1 VLKKQTAAEDQAVRA
16 LNTRAAEKRRDARKL
31 YQQAI
36 ADSEGDGVSRKA
48 GCPDGGYC
56 DTLVKRSRGLD
67 DQAARLD
74 AQAAR
79 LQDTQ
84 KAART
89 ARAVE
94 SADLTDKIAE
104 QRTANAEAIRA
115 DAGFGARTKAMWYL
129 VKSDFWGIG
138 VFYLGIAL
146 LLVALDCAAVGL
158 KFVSHGNAYERE
170 EARQARGHEH
180 EAAIGYEQGLE
191 DMRRYAEATSRVM
204 AEGIGKAALDQQLN
218 DVAIERARAHLFDT
232 VTGSSLPPLPPVP
245 LIERHPA
252 ATRTLRNVDR
262 LRA

>member
-1 VLKKQTAAEDQAVRA
+1 MIITEPLMLARYQGEIDNRLNDVHNQQISVVEVSGAIAAYDARLQVLKKQTAAEDRAVQA
-16 LNTRAAEKRRDARKL
+16 LNTRAAEKRRDAREL

-67 DQAARLD
+67 NQAARLD

-129 VKSDFWGIG
+129 VTSDFWGIASSTWASPCCWSPWTARRSG
-138 VFYLGIAL
+138 SSSSRTATPMSAGKPARR
-146 LLVALDCAAVGL
+146 AAT
-158 KFVSHGNAYERE
+158 ST
-170 EARQARGHEH
+170 RQRS
-180 EAAIGYEQGLE
+180 
-191 DMRRYAEATSRVM
+191 ATSRASRTCAGM
-204 AEGIGKAALDQQLN
+204 
-218 DVAIERARAHLFDT
+218 RRR
-232 VTGSSLPPLPPVP
+232 PPG
-245 LIERHPA
+245 
-252 ATRTLRNVDR
+252 
-262 LRA
+262 